1 MKSFLVALRYL
12 TILPGAP
19 RGGAEDDA
27 LSRSLPWFPVIG
39 LLLGVVASAFAWCTP
54 HVFPDLPSAVLIV
67 ILMAVAG
74 GGTSLVGLAQSADR
88 LCRRGGGA
96 ADRPA
101 QAGIGA
107 IAAAA
112 IACSLMIKAAG
123 VAEVPDL
130 FRWKAVLLIPLAGR
144 CAMALAGGILAAPAA
159 GAEGRLA
166 FVIRSAPGRGLCAI
180 WAAAVLVAV
189 ACGMYALPDPLD
201 YDQAAWLARGLR
213 GITAAGVCIV
223 TTLVLAGCIRLRGGR
238 AHADTLGA
246 ICEIAEAVTIVCLVS
261 YELIDPFRQY
271 VLGSYVAAAGGAA

>member
-1 MKSFLVALRYL
+1 MKSLLAALRYL

-19 RGGAEDDA
+19 RGGPEDDA

-67 ILMAVAG
+67 IFMAVAG
-74 GGTSLVGLAQSADR
+74 GGTPLVGLAQSADR
-88 LCRRGGGA
+88 LCRRGA
-96 ADRPA
+96 EAERPA
-101 QAGIGA
+101 RAGIGA

-144 CAMALAGGILAAPAA
+144 CAMALAGSILARPA
-159 GAEGRLA
+159 GSGEGGLT
-166 FVIRSAPGRGLCAI
+166 FMVRSLPGRGLCAI
-180 WAAAVLVAV
+180 WAVAVLVIV
-189 ACGMYALPDPLD
+189 ACGMYAWPDPLD

-238 AHADTLGA
+238 ARADTLGA
-246 ICEIAEAVTIVCLVS
+246 ICEIAEAVTIICLVS

-271 VLGSYVAAAGGAA
+271 VLGSYVAPGGAV